1 MAQILPWH
9 SIRQRDGKVFHDD
22 DQCPVA
28 KDIDQKYRRMG
39 HRCRQRCRAC
49 AKLRDAAQQSTRLAQ
64 LTPL

>member
-9 SIRQRDGKVFHDD
+9 SIRQRDGNVFHDD
-22 DQCPVA
+22 DQCPVGKA
-28 KDIDQKYRRMG
+28 IDQMYRRPG

-49 AKLRDAAQQSTRLAQ
+49 AKLRDPAQRSTRLAK